1 MAQTEYLG
9 RTNIIIKKLL
19 HTGDMKLMEAYRIA
33 VEAGIKND
41 PRPKGDIERI
51 LKDMKESYDKL
62 DNDKKEFFDLERLWN
77 PYADTRLS
85 FGDPETEVKKFIWGI
100 DIGTGEMVLVD
111 RLNEKGMNISAVV
124 GHHPLGLAKVPFPE
138 VMSMQ
143 SDMYHAAGVPI
154 NIAEGLMDKRIDV
167 VHRAV
172 MPSNYNQTVDAA
184 RLLNIPLMNIH
195 TPADN
200 MVQKFLEKMFE
211 KENPK
216 YIGDII
222 DLFMT
227 IPEYKEASK
236 QNSPPEI
243 IAGKK
248 KGRAGKIIFKM
259 TGGTSGPKE
268 IYEKMAQAGVGT
280 AVGMH
285 FPEDHIE
292 EAKKHNIN
300 VVVAGHMASDS
311 LGINLIA
318 DLWEKKG
325 VGTMPFSGLI
335 RISRN

>member
-1 MAQTEYLG
+1 
-9 RTNIIIKKLL
+9 
-19 HTGDMKLMEAYRIA
+19 MKLIEAYRIA
-33 VEAGIKND
+33 VEAGIEND
-41 PRPKGDIERI
+41 PRPKKDIEQM
-51 LKDMKESYDKL
+51 LNDSKEAYDKL
-62 DNDKKEFFDLERLWN
+62 DADKKEFFDPERLWN

-85 FGDPETEVKKFIWGI
+85 FGDPDKKVKKLIWGI

-111 RLNEKGMNISAVV
+111 RLNERRMNIDAVV
-124 GHHPLGLAKVPFPE
+124 GHHPLGLGKVPFPE

-143 SDMYHAAGVPI
+143 SDMYHSAGIPI
-154 NIAEGLMDKRIDV
+154 NIAEGLTDKRMDE

-172 MPSNYNQTVDAA
+172 MASNYNQSVDAA

-200 MVQKFLEKMFE
+200 MVQRFMENLFD

-216 YIGDII
+216 YVGDII
-222 DLFMT
+222 DLLMT
-227 IPEYKEASK
+227 VPEYREASR

-248 KGRAGKIIFKM
+248 KGRAGKIVFKM

-285 FPEDHIE
+285 FPDSHID
-292 EAKKHNIN
+292 EAKKYNIN
-300 VVVAGHMASDS
+300 VVIAGHMSSDS

-318 DLWEKKG
+318 DIWEKKG
-325 VGTMPFSGLI
+325 IETIPFSGLI

>member
-1 MAQTEYLG
+1 
-9 RTNIIIKKLL
+9 
-19 HTGDMKLMEAYRIA
+19 MKLIEAYRIA

-41 PRPKGDIERI
+41 PRPKKDIEQI
-51 LKDMKESYDKL
+51 LKDAKESYDKAEGE
-62 DNDKKEFFDLERLWN
+62 KKEFFDLERLWN
-77 PYADTRLS
+77 PYTDTRLS
-85 FGDPETEVKKFIWGI
+85 YGDPETKVKKLIWGI

-124 GHHPLGLAKVPFPE
+124 GHHPLGLSKTPFPE

-143 SDMYHAAGVPI
+143 SDMYHSAGIPI
-154 NIAEGLMDKRIDV
+154 NIAEGLMDKRMDV
-167 VHRAV
+167 IHRAV
-172 MPSNYNQTVDAA
+172 MPSNYNQSVDAA
-184 RLLNIPLMNIH
+184 RLLDIPLMNIH

-200 MVQKFLEKMFE
+200 MVQRFLEDLFK

-216 YIGDII
+216 YVGDII
-222 DLFMT
+222 DLLMT
-227 IPEYKEASK
+227 IPEYKEATK

-248 KGRAGKIIFKM
+248 KGRAGKIMFKM

-268 IYEKMAQAGVGT
+268 IYEKMSQAGVGT

-285 FPEDHIE
+285 FPEDHID
-292 EAKKHNIN
+292 EAKKYNIN
-300 VVVAGHMASDS
+300 IVIAGHMSSDS

-325 VGTMPFSGLI
+325 IETIPFSGLI
-335 RISRN
+335 RVSRN

>member
-1 MAQTEYLG
+1 
-9 RTNIIIKKLL
+9 
-19 HTGDMKLMEAYRIA
+19 MKLIEAYRTA

-41 PRPKGDIERI
+41 PRPKKDIDI
-51 LKDMKESYDKL
+51 LLKESKEAYDKL
-62 DNDKKEFFDLERLWN
+62 DEDKKEFFDKERLWN

-85 FGDPETEVKKFIWGI
+85 FGDPDTKVTKIAWGI

-111 RLNEKGMNISAVV
+111 RLNEKGAKISAVA
-124 GHHPLGLAKVPFPE
+124 GHHPLGLGRTPFPE
-138 VMSMQ
+138 VMTMQ
-143 SDMYHAAGVPI
+143 SDMYHAAGIPI
-154 NIAEGLMDKRIDV
+154 NIAEGLMDKRIDE
-167 VHRAV
+167 VHRSV
-172 MPSNYNQTVDAA
+172 MPSNYNQSVDAA

-200 MVQKFLEKMFE
+200 MVQRFLEDLFR
-211 KENPK
+211 KEDPK
-216 YIGDII
+216 YVGDII
-222 DLFMT
+222 DLLMT
-227 IPEYKEASK
+227 IPEYKIASK

-268 IYEKMAQAGVGT
+268 IYEKMAQAGIGT

-285 FPEDHIE
+285 FPDSHID
-292 EAKKHNIN
+292 EAKKNNIN
-300 VVVAGHMASDS
+300 IVIAGHMSSDS

-325 VGTMPFSGLI
+325 IDLLPFSGVI
-335 RISRN
+335 RVSRN